1 LGKTGRGCVGL
12 ALAASLGPLA
22 AVAAGGCS
30 SMGSTASG
38 TAGGGSGGNK
48 TGTGSAGV
56 SGSGGA
62 TASGSGGSAGNA
74 GGSAGGS
81 VPSGD
86 SVLMHHRNLNRDG
99 VYVQATLT
107 KAAVTAS
114 FNKDTSFNAVL
125 GSGEA
130 VYAQPLFVDGAA
142 GGPDAGG
149 QDLVIVAT
157 EQNNVYALDALSG
170 SQVWVRNLGAPVPL
184 ADMPCGNID
193 PFGVTGTPVID
204 LGSRTLFVDGMT
216 TPDGGTTKKH
226 LIFALSIDDG
236 SVKTGWPIDVGA
248 KVKSGGTTFDNA
260 PQGQRGALAVLNGT
274 LYVPYGGLFGDCGDY
289 HGWLVAV
296 SISDPTQIQAWAT
309 SLTGG
314 GAWGPGGVASDGSN
328 LYITTGNTFGG
339 TTTWGGGEGLLRF
352 TLGASFATPAY
363 WAATN
368 WVMLDNGD
376 LDVGGS
382 GVVVFDLAGASPSSL
397 ALALGK
403 DGNAYLLDRNHL
415 DGVGAPT
422 VMAQVATNEII
433 NAPAVYT
440 TATATYAAFKANGSK
455 CTQGTGSLSTIKI
468 VAGSPP
474 TIAGSWCADGGSGSP
489 MVTTSDGHA
498 DAIVWMMGVY
508 GNNALNAFDGDTG
521 AVIPYPG
528 KAVTIPGM
536 RAYNTPIAAKGRIYV
551 PADGTVVA
559 FKGG

>member
-1 LGKTGRGCVGL
+1 MTLVKTGIGGVGL
-12 ALAASLGPLA
+12 ALAASLGLLA
-22 AVAAGGCS
+22 TVVAGGCS
-30 SMGSTASG
+30 AQGSTVG
-38 TAGGGSGGNK
+38 GNGGG
-48 TGTGSAGV
+48 
-56 SGSGGA
+56 GSGGA
-62 TASGSGGSAGNA
+62 TASGSGGGAGNA
-74 GGSAGGS
+74 GGTAGSIGT
-81 VPSGD
+81 VRSGD

-114 FNKDTSFNAVL
+114 FNKDTGFNAVL

-142 GGPDAGG
+142 TGSDAGR

-157 EQNNVYALDALSG
+157 EWNNVYALDAVTG
-170 SQVWVRNLGAPVPL
+170 SRVWLRNLGAPVPL

-204 LGSRTLFVDGMT
+204 LASRTLFVDAMT

-226 LIFALSIDDG
+226 LIFALSLDDG
-236 SVKTGWPIDVGA
+236 LTRAGWPIDVAA
-248 KVKSGGTTFDNA
+248 KVKSGGTTFNSA
-260 PQGQRGALAVLNGT
+260 PQSQRGALALLNGT
-274 LYVPYGGLFGDCGDY
+274 LYVPYGGLYGDCGSY

-309 SLTGG
+309 SLAAGG
-314 GAWGPGGVASDGSN
+314 SWGPGGVASDGSS

-352 TLGASFATPAY
+352 TPGASFTTPAY
-363 WAATN
+363 WAAMN
-368 WVMLDNGD
+368 WTTLDNGD

-403 DGNAYLLDRNHL
+403 DGNAYLLDRNNL
-415 DGVGAPT
+415 NGVSAPT
-422 VMAQVATNEII
+422 AVAHVATNEII

-468 VAGSPP
+468 VPGSPP
-474 TIAGSWCADGGSGSP
+474 TIAGSWCGNGGSGSP

-498 DAIVWMMGVY
+498 DAIVWIMGVN
-508 GNNALNAFDGDTG
+508 GNNSLNAFDGDTG
-521 AVIPYPG
+521 DVIAYPG

-536 RAYNTPIAAKGRIYV
+536 RAFNTPIAAKGRIYV
-551 PADGTVVA
+551 PADGTIVA